1 MRFENIAMFL
11 TDVGFVVYW
20 LLAGSGLIPED
31 WLYADAHDPLVSAW
45 NWSFLPLDLLISATG
60 LGSLWLEWRGDRRAE
75 RYMWLSLGLMAASGS
90 NALAF
95 FALRADFDPLWWL
108 LNGWLLA
115 VPLIVVVRGR

>member
-1 MRFENIAMFL
+1 MTFRVLGMLL

-20 LLAGSGLIPED
+20 LFAGLGLIPED

-60 LGSLWLEWRGDRRAE
+60 LGSLWLERCGDARAE
-75 RYMWLSLGLMAASGS
+75 RYMWLSLGLMAASGFI
-90 NALAF
+90 ALTF
-95 FALRADFDPLWWL
+95 FALRTDFDPLWWL
-108 LNGWLLA
+108 LNGWLVL